1 MAGAC
6 VTANDTN
13 FKAEVIDSTVPVL
26 VDFWA
31 PWCGP
36 CRAISPHVEALSTEW
51 AGKVKVVKVDC
62 GINPKAAARFKVTTL
77 PTFVLFKGG
86 KEVARMIGVAQGL
99 PGLKKTVQPHLA

>member
-1 MAGAC
+1 MAGTILD
-6 VTANDTN
+6 VTDATFD
-13 FKAEVIDSTVPVL
+13 AEVLTADTVL

-31 PWCGP
+31 TWCAP
-36 CRAISPHVEALSTEW
+36 CKAFSPHLQSFANETT
-51 AGKVKVVKVDC
+51 GKVKVVKVDC
-62 GINPKAAARFKVTTL
+62 GISPKAAARFKVTTL